1 MGNER
6 FESRSVTLNSLRDEQ
21 QALSRRMLLALQLR
35 DLEAQEALRRE
46 LEEGAA
52 AARPHMKNQPACQYC
67 PYRPVCGREFSD
79 RDVENG
85 TVSVRHRSGE
95 DLGAMSL
102 EDFAALL
109 KAEVDSM
116 EIN

>member
-46 LEEGAA
+46 LEEGASQIE
-52 AARPHMKNQPACQYC
+52 RFLTGG
-67 PYRPVCGREFSD
+67 V
-79 RDVENG
+79 
-85 TVSVRHRSGE
+85 
-95 DLGAMSL
+95 
-102 EDFAALL
+102 
-109 KAEVDSM
+109 
-116 EIN
+116 

>member
-46 LEEGAA
+46 LEEVASQIE
-52 AARPHMKNQPACQYC
+52 RFLT
-67 PYRPVCGREFSD
+67 GR
-79 RDVENG
+79 
-85 TVSVRHRSGE
+85 
-95 DLGAMSL
+95 L
-102 EDFAALL
+102 
-109 KAEVDSM
+109 
-116 EIN
+116 

>member
-46 LEEGAA
+46 LEAVAIQIE
-52 AARPHMKNQPACQYC
+52 RFLT
-67 PYRPVCGREFSD
+67 GRF
-79 RDVENG
+79 
-85 TVSVRHRSGE
+85 
-95 DLGAMSL
+95 
-102 EDFAALL
+102 
-109 KAEVDSM
+109 
-116 EIN
+116 